1 MEVQISYNGM
11 MVPVQIGE
19 LSAELLSVKMNVIST
34 LNALDLLM
42 STQQE
47 YVDIGREA
55 H

>member
-19 LSAELLSVKMNVIST
+19 LSAELLNVKMNVISM

-42 STQQE
+42 STQQ
-47 YVDIGREA
+47 VNADIGRKV